1 MLPTIHQNRDPRRAI
16 LINRNAYRRQQ
27 TLAGARQQTLASN
40 HTAEVLHTLCSAMAL
55 GLFVVGGFMMIV
67 ALA

>member
-1 MLPTIHQNRDPRRAI
+1 MHNHQHRDPRRSQLVNGA
-16 LINRNAYRRQQ
+16 AYRRQQ
-27 TLAGARQQTLASN
+27 TAATN
-40 HTAEVLHTLCSAMAL
+40 NFAEVLHTLCSAMAL